1 MRYTEVKQLLQEH
14 ALVSPATG
22 THDLQGRYE
31 VSHTL
36 RVDGEV
42 SLKLLLAA
50 EYDRKYGRVWL
61 RWDSF
66 LYSPRLVTH
75 PNDKAFLASIA
86 SMPNPVQVEVL
97 ALRDRL
103 NGNISTTDLA
113 PWIGLSGLY
122 PSTLSVE
129 DWGDAEFFD
138 WLIAV
143 LSCAHGVAAASLP
156 ARTAEGLIE
165 WAKSPRSGELPFERE
180 FRLGLCS
187 AWTVKR
193 SKAVSR
199 P

>member
-1 MRYTEVKQLLQEH
+1 MRYAELKQLLQEH

-22 THDLQGRYE
+22 THDLQGKYE
-31 VSHTL
+31 VIHTL

-50 EYDRKYGRVWL
+50 ECDRKHGRVWL
-61 RWDSF
+61 RWDSL
-66 LYSPRLVTH
+66 LYTSGLVTH

-86 SMPNPVQVEVL
+86 SMSRVVQVEVL

-143 LSCAHGVAAASLP
+143 LSFAHGVAASPLP

-165 WAKSPRSGELPFERE
+165 WARSPRPGELPFERE

-187 AWTVKR
+187 AWRVRR